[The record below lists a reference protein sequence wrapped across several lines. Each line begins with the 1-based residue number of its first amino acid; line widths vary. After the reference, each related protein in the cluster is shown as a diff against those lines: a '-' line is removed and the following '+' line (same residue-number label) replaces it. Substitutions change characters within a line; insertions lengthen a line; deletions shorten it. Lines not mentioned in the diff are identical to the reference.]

1 MSIGFL
7 VPLALFWEYFRRRSL
22 IMPEWA
28 FLTNHALVLS
38 YLAKHPSI
46 TAREMSMDIGIT
58 ERAIRKI
65 IADLDD
71 AGYIRK
77 RKVGRGMRYR
87 IDPDLPMR
95 SDAHEDIGVGAFLEA
110 LGWKRR
116 RRRPRT
122 ANSSGDAKTSKPD

>member
-1 MSIGFL
+1 
-7 VPLALFWEYFRRRSL
+7 
-22 IMPEWA
+22 MPEWT

-38 YLAKHPSI
+38 YLAKQPSI
-46 TAREMSMDIGIT
+46 TAREISIDCGVT

-65 IADLDD
+65 IANLDE

-87 IDPDLPMR
+87 INPDLLLR
-95 SDAHEDIGVGAFLEA
+95 HDTYNEIAIGDFLQA

-116 RRRPRT
+116 RRQPKPVQ
-122 ANSSGDAKTSKPD
+122 SSGDVSLSRSD